1 MRRVPVRVTASEYA
15 EGTVVGAAAVGG
27 AGAVGAL
34 EAVAGGGSEGEAAKA
49 EPGIV
54 MAAAA
59 VSAKNARA
67 HLIEVISRL
76 RLWISAVRCSADG
89 VREWWLAVPAS
100 HDAALTPRQ
109 CHVPAA
115 GGMPQWSFS

>member
-1 MRRVPVRVTASEYA
+1 VA
-15 EGTVVGAAAVGG
+15 VVGAVA
-27 AGAVGAL
+27 AVGAL
-34 EAVAGGGSEGEAAKA
+34 EAVVGGGSEGEAAEA
-49 EPGIV
+49 EPGTAMV
-54 MAAAA
+54 ATA
-59 VSAKNARA
+59 VSAKSARA